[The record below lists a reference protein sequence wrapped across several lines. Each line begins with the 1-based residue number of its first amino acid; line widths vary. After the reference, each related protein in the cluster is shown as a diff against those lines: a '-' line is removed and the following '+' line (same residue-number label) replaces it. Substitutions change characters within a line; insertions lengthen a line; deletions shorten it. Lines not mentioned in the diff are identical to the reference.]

1 MLEKILIFVSII
13 IFSFLLST
21 ILIVSILER
30 KCLWANGKN
39 KVLAFY
45 GDIFEINKTKDKKI
59 IVIPVND
66 TFETIIDENLTQ
78 NNPLVSLK
86 TIHGQ
91 WLKYMNEL
99 GYDYI
104 ALNKLIETDLKNRNI
119 NPIREYSKKD
129 KPRGNTKSY
138 PLGSIITIS
147 GKNDT
152 TFYLI
157 AISCFDK
164 NNRATT
170 SRKNIRNCVDD
181 LLEFYDK
188 NGQEYPIYIP
198 LFGTGRSRADLN
210 HQQAFKIIK
219 SILTDEQHL
228 HGTINI
234 VVFTEDKDRYH
245 F

>member
-1 MLEKILIFVSII
+1 
-13 IFSFLLST
+13 
-21 ILIVSILER
+21 
-30 KCLWANGKN
+30 
-39 KVLAFY
+39 
-45 GDIFEINKTKDKKI
+45 
-59 IVIPVND
+59 
-66 TFETIIDENLTQ
+66 LTQ

-219 SILTDEQHL
+219 SSILTDEQHL

-234 VVFTEDKDRYH
+234 VVFTEDKDKVSI
-245 F
+245 FK